1 MCSEKHIHS
10 LVCYPPG
17 PDPDPGWISGVANT
31 ASLPSLFL
39 SYVADQFYP
48 DYHHEQQSSPPS
60 GGSEE
65 TIFFFEHYAILATI
79 TLLLA
84 YVNYRGLDVVGRIV
98 VVIFFVTM
106 TPFFLMVVMGIPK
119 GELI

>member
-1 MCSEKHIHS
+1 MC
-10 LVCYPPG
+10 PPPRG

-48 DYHHEQQSSPPS
+48 DYHHHHHHHGQQSSPPS

-84 YVNYRGLDVVGRIV
+84 YGNYRGLDVVGRIV

-106 TPFFLMVVMGIPK
+106 TPFLLMVVMGIPK